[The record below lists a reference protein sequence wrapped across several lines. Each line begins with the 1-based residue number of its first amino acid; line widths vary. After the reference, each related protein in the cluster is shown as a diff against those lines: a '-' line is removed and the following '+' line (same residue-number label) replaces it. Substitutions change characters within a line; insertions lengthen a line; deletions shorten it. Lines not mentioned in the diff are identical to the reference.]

1 MNDKILNY
9 LGLATSAGKTVNG
22 EEKTL
27 EAVKSNKAC
36 NVLLTKDSV
45 NSNTKRMNDKCKSYK
60 FTIIDKYTNAELS
73 QATFTLNSVT
83 LAITDYGF
91 AKANKELT

>member
-27 EAVKSNKAC
+27 EAVKSNKARL
-36 NVLLTKDSV
+36 VFLAKDAG
-45 NSNTKRMNDKCKSYK
+45 NSTTKRMNDKCQTYQV
-60 FTIIDKYTNAELS
+60 TIIDKYTNAELS
-73 QATFTLNSVT
+73 QATGTFNRVT
-83 LAITDYGF
+83 LAITDKGF
-91 AKANKELT
+91 ANAIKELT